1 MKKFLFPLLMVL
13 SLLLSACQSQQ
24 ASPEEVG
31 TFCADLSAFMVSVE
45 KLTNTS
51 ETTTEAEFK
60 AAYDEAV
67 AAGDQLRMSS
77 KAVDS
82 DPAVKEL
89 SKAVTDLS
97 VAIDYAGE
105 TVPSATNYLQMMT
118 EVNTQY
124 EALQVAY
131 QDVQTGICAP

>member
-1 MKKFLFPLLMVL
+1 MKKFLFPLILVL
-13 SLLLSACQSQQ
+13 SLLLSACQPQQ
-24 ASPEEVG
+24 ASPEEVA
-31 TFCADLSAFMVSVE
+31 TFCTDLSAFMVSVE
-45 KLTNTS
+45 KLTNTD

-67 AAGDQLRMSS
+67 TAGDKLRESS